1 MSKLRCVAALL
12 ALILGALVP
21 ATVAAQQGRRATERD
36 DVHLRNNCRL
46 AAQVLET
53 GHPHPRYAWAIDLI
67 LPCEQSGGAALAS
80 VWRTAREDRAEL
92 ERLTYVS
99 SAMRD
104 QRVFTATVGVLQD
117 ETRPRLVRLA
127 AMSVLTALADSVVQP
142 FLDVLENPPPHHVL
156 GTVLDFP
163 ITLGAE
169 PLAADTPDRVLA
181 LFAGVA
187 TADPDPVVQAAA
199 RYLHTGLLRRRALR
213 YTVHSTTPFRGEC

>member
-1 MSKLRCVAALL
+1 MSKVRCVAALL
-12 ALILGALVP
+12 ALALGALLP
-21 ATVAAQQGRRATERD
+21 ETAAAQRDRRDTEKD

-53 GHPHPRYAWAIDLI
+53 GHPHPHYGRAINLI
-67 LPCEQSGGAALAS
+67 LPCEQSGATALAN

-104 QRVFTATVGVLQD
+104 QRVFTATVGALQD
-117 ETRPRLVRLA
+117 QTRPRLVRLA

-163 ITLGAE
+163 ITIGAE
-169 PLAADTPDRVLA
+169 PLAADTPERVLT

-187 TADPDPVVQAAA
+187 TEDPDPVVQAAA

-213 YTVHSTTPFRGEC
+213 

>member
-1 MSKLRCVAALL
+1 MSQIRRVATLLSL
-12 ALILGALVP
+12 ALIGMLPGTA
-21 ATVAAQQGRRATERD
+21 AAQQEHKATEKD
-36 DVHLRNNCRL
+36 DVHLRNTCRF

-53 GHPHPRYAWAIDLI
+53 GHPHPHYRRAINLI
-67 LPCEQSGGAALAS
+67 LPCEQTGGTALAG

-104 QRVFTATVGVLQD
+104 QRVFAATAGVLQD
-117 ETRPRLVRLA
+117 QARPRLVRLA
-127 AMSVLTALADSVVQP
+127 AMSVLTAFADSVVQP
-142 FLDVLENPPPHHVL
+142 FLEVLENPPPHHVL

-169 PLAADTPDRVLA
+169 PLPADTPEHVLK
-181 LFAGVA
+181 LFSGVA
-187 TADPDPVVQAAA
+187 TEDRDPVVQAAA

-213 YTVHSTTPFRGEC
+213 